1 MQYAIMQ
8 FNKMRNATK
17 FLENHHSGKSYHIF
31 KPQKSY
37 RAEIESRIKKVGCK
51 VRRDS
56 IKLIDTLVTAT
67 PEFFIE
73 RSTKDTKHFFE
84 LATEFLTS
92 EVGQQNIF
100 SAVVHLGERVPHL
113 HFCFVPI
120 TNDRRL
126 SAKEI
131 IGNRQKLVE
140 WQDKFYKQLS
150 AFYPELE
157 RKKS

>member
-1 MQYAIMQ
+1 
-8 FNKMRNATK
+8 MRNATA
-17 FLENHHSGKSYHIF
+17 FLENHHRKFCNRDYHII
-31 KPQKSY
+31 KPQNPY
-37 RAEIESRIKKVGCK
+37 HDEIESRIEKADCK

-56 IKLIDTLVTAT
+56 IKFVDTLVTAT
-67 PEFFIE
+67 PEFFKNNSVE
-73 RSTKDTKHFFE
+73 KFFA
-84 LATEFLTS
+84 LAVEFLTS

-100 SAVVHLGERVPHL
+100 SAVVHMDEPNPHM
-113 HFCFVPI
+113 HFCFVPL
-120 TNDRRL
+120 TQDGRL

-140 WQDKFYKQLS
+140 WQDNLYEKLS

>member
-8 FNKMRNATK
+8 FNKMRNATA
-17 FLENHHSGKSYHIF
+17 FLENHHNGEGYHII
-31 KPQKSY
+31 KPQNSY
-37 RAEIESRIKKVGCK
+37 RAEIESRIEKVGCK

-56 IKLIDTLVTAT
+56 IKLIDTLVTAN
-67 PEFFIE
+67 PEFFKE
-73 RSTKDTKHFFE
+73 RSVKDMKRFFE

-92 EVGQQNIF
+92 EVGQQNII
-100 SAVVHLGERVPHL
+100 SAVVHLGEQIPHL
-113 HFCFVPI
+113 HFCFVPL
-120 TNDRRL
+120 TQDGRL

-131 IGNRQKLVE
+131 IGNRQKLIE
-140 WQDKFYKQLS
+140 WQDKFHKKLS

>member
-8 FNKMRNATK
+8 FNKMRNATA
-17 FLENHHSGKSYHIF
+17 FLENHHNGEGYHIIKPQNSYH
-31 KPQKSY
+31 
-37 RAEIESRIKKVGCK
+37 AETESRIEKVGCK

-56 IKLIDTLVTAT
+56 IKLVDTLVTAT
-67 PEFFIE
+67 PEFFKNNSAE
-73 RSTKDTKHFFE
+73 KFFA
-84 LATEFLTS
+84 LAVQFLTS

-100 SAVVHLGERVPHL
+100 SAVVHMDEQVPHM
-113 HFCFVPI
+113 HTCFVPI
-120 TNDRRL
+120 TNDGRL

-140 WQDKFYKQLS
+140 WQDKFYASIS

>member
-1 MQYAIMQ
+1 V
-8 FNKMRNATK
+8 N
-17 FLENHHSGKSYHIF
+17 
-31 KPQKSY
+31 
-37 RAEIESRIKKVGCK
+37 CK

-67 PEFFIE
+67 PEFFKNNSLE
-73 RSTKDTKHFFE
+73 QFFA
-84 LATEFLTS
+84 LAAQFLTS

-100 SAVVHLGERVPHL
+100 SAVVHLGELTPPHMHL
-113 HFCFVPI
+113 CFVPL
-120 TNDRRL
+120 TQDGRL
-126 SAKEI
+126 SAKEV
-131 IGNRQKLVE
+131 IGNRQKLIE

>member
-8 FNKMRNATK
+8 FNKMRNATA
-17 FLENHHSGKSYHIF
+17 FLENHHRKFCNRDYHIIKPQNSYH
-31 KPQKSY
+31 
-37 RAEIESRIKKVGCK
+37 AEIESRIEKVGCK

-67 PEFFIE
+67 PEFFKKYSA
-73 RSTKDTKHFFE
+73 RKFFE

-92 EVGQQNIF
+92 EVGQQNIL
-100 SAVVHLGERVPHL
+100 SAVVHLGEPTPHM
-113 HFCFVPI
+113 HFCFVPL
-120 TNDRRL
+120 TQDGRL

-140 WQDKFYKQLS
+140 WQDKFYKKLS